1 MNAERNEFM
10 LLFRGTDWYKTVS
23 PEQAQQV
30 AADWGAWF
38 RQLSADGKVAGA
50 SPLECSGKV
59 ISGKGGRVIA
69 DGPFAESKEAIG
81 GYFLLTVGAMEEAVA
96 IAQQC
101 PGLPFGVKVEVRQ
114 LMAEC
119 PMMKEAAKEPQLAE
133 AMA

>member
-10 LLFRGTDWYKTVS
+10 LLFRGTDWYKAVS
-23 PEQAQQV
+23 PEQTQKI
-30 AADWGAWF
+30 AADWGAWY
-38 RQLSADGKVAGA
+38 RQLTADGKVAAG

-59 ISGKGGRVIA
+59 VSGKGGHVIS

-81 GYFLLTVGAMEEAVA
+81 GYFLLTVDTMDEAVT

-101 PGLPFGVKVEVRQ
+101 PGLPFGLKVEVRQ
-114 LMAEC
+114 VMDAC
-119 PMMKEAAKEPQLAE
+119 PMITEAVGKPQLAE